1 MARYKYLIYLRQ
13 SHAHA
18 HTTWPK
24 KEGGG
29 PVGFPQIVVRAG
41 SEFNAARHVNNVCD
55 IELKPKSSRG
65 KNSSAFV
72 NKSILESCFE
82 TPLGSIAKL

>member
-1 MARYKYLIYLRQ
+1 M
-13 SHAHA
+13 
-18 HTTWPK
+18 
-24 KEGGG
+24 
-29 PVGFPQIVVRAG
+29 GFPQIVVRAG

-82 TPLGSIAKL
+82 TPLGSIENYKVILPNATKMFSVYSQ